1 MKINSHQLK
10 NFTLHGFD
18 NDYIFSTIKNT
29 DNFYEIEVLDSWNQY
44 FDDVQL
50 ILDVGA
56 NIGNHSIYWSQLNN
70 VNKIIAFEPIKKN
83 FKLLKKNITHNN
95 ISKVEIHQLALG
107 KKDGF
112 ALIDKEDSNNLGA
125 TSLRFVED
133 ETDIKIMPGDV
144 FLSDKNYSVDLV
156 KIDVEGFEIDVLKG
170 LKQTI
175 YQYKPILWVE
185 INLDNLKEVLSL
197 INKQGYFIVD
207 IIKFNILAI
216 HKTKI
221 KNLKEISKDDLIFN
235 MLKNLEAS
243 WMYRNSF
250 LDSEKQKNEEK
261 TRLEKLKK
269 LSEKHLSQ
277 FLFEQKKC
285 EDLIKRNNNL
295 ESNLNHEQKI
305 SEDLI
310 KRNNNLES
318 NLNHEQK
325 ISEDLIKRNNNLES
339 NLNHEQK
346 ISEDLIKRNNNL
358 ESNLNHEQKISEDL
372 IKRNNN
378 LESNLN
384 HEQKINVDLLERNE
398 FFESSLLREQEK
410 VEEFQELN
418 EKRLSQFLYEQKKC
432 EELKKQ
438 SGKNLSK
445 YLYEQGKAN
454 SLKNQNEDLKNL
466 VKAYQER
473 KVVKV
478 TDSILKVFRFTKR
491 QEQVH
496 SKKDSPNSSSKNNA
510 TSNHLKKFTDIE
522 PGKSEFSCEV
532 SKRELKELNDIKVA
546 VILDEFSYNC
556 FKYEFNAISVDPS
569 NWLEIFETEKPDLF
583 ICESVWSG
591 VDSELRPWKG
601 QIYSSVNFKSENRG
615 ILLDIL
621 KYCNGNGIT
630 SIFWNKE
637 DPTHYDDDIHNFVD
651 TALKFDHIFTT
662 AEECVQKYKDEYGHQ
677 SVHLL
682 MFGAQPQLFN
692 PIEEQERSEDIIFA
706 GSWYNTHVQRCNE
719 MKEIFDNILD
729 SGYNLKIYDRAY
741 HTHKDDQNRIFPD
754 KYVEFINPP
763 LPFDQVKTVYKES
776 KYALNINT
784 VTDSNT
790 MFARRV
796 FELMLCN
803 SLVLSNYSKGMKK
816 IFGDNVVFIG
826 NNTINLSNSEK
837 KRIDNLYNVL
847 KNHTYSNRFKQILNS
862 INYEYVPEN
871 NTVTL
876 YYVVNDKFE
885 IKNILEHYESVY
897 YNSKKLVL
905 LLSDQIPNHLI
916 KNIYQKYTNEEVS
929 VYSLN
934 YLLNQNGIISNDTPY
949 FIFATLQLKTDFIE
963 KAILH
968 YSYIESDVGITL
980 GDKFTFK
987 KEAEN
992 VKNVLFSN
1000 KNFTKAFKNSFQ
1012 DDFIEFSIYNIQI

>member
-1 MKINSHQLK
+1 MKLNSHRLK
-10 NFTLHGFD
+10 NFTLYGFD

-29 DNFYEIEVLDSWNQY
+29 DNFYEIEVLDNWNQY
-44 FDDVQL
+44 FDDVQV

-70 VNKIIAFEPIKKN
+70 VNKIIAFEPVPKT

-112 ALIDKEDSNNLGA
+112 ATIDKEDSNNLGA

-144 FLSDKNYSVDLV
+144 FLSDKNYSIDLV
-156 KIDVEGFEIDVLKG
+156 KIDVEGFEINVLKG

-175 YQYKPILWVE
+175 DQYKPILWVE
-185 INLDNLKEVLSL
+185 INLDNLKKVLSL

-250 LDSEKQKNEEK
+250 IDSEKQKNEEK
-261 TRLEKLKK
+261 TRLEELKK

-318 NLNHEQK
+318 NLNHK
-325 ISEDLIKRNNNLES
+325 
-339 NLNHEQK
+339 
-346 ISEDLIKRNNNL
+346 
-358 ESNLNHEQKISEDL
+358 
-372 IKRNNN
+372 
-378 LESNLN
+378 
-384 HEQKINVDLLERNE
+384 QKINVDLLERNE
-398 FFESSLLREQEK
+398 FLESSLLREQEK
-410 VEEFQELN
+410 VEEFRNLN

-445 YLYEQGKAN
+445 FLYEQEKAN
-454 SLKNQNEDLKNL
+454 SLKNQNEHLKNL
-466 VKAYQER
+466 VKSYQER
-473 KVVKV
+473 KVVKIA
-478 TDSILKVFRFTKR
+478 DSILKAFRLPKR
-491 QEQVH
+491 HEKVH
-496 SKKDSPNSSSKNNA
+496 SKKDSLNHSSKNNA

-522 PGKSEFSCEV
+522 PDIKSKSSCEV
-532 SKRELKELNDIKVA
+532 SKRELKKLKDIKVA

-556 FKYEFNAISVDPS
+556 FKYEFNAISIDPS

-583 ICESVWSG
+583 ICESAWSG

-621 KYCNGNGIT
+621 KYCNENDIT

-662 AEECVQKYKDEYGHQ
+662 AEECVQKYKEEYGHQ

-729 SGYNLKIYDRAY
+729 NGYNLKIYDRAY

-763 LPFDQVKTVYKES
+763 LPFDQVKSIYKES

-784 VTDSNT
+784 VTDSDT

-837 KRIDNLYNVL
+837 KRINNLYNVL

-871 NTVTL
+871 NAVTL
-876 YYVVNDKFE
+876 YYVVNDMFE
-885 IKNILEHYESVY
+885 IENILEHYESVY

-916 KNIYQKYTNEEVS
+916 KNIYQKYANEEVT

-934 YLLNQNGIISNDTPY
+934 YLLNQNGIISNDSPY
-949 FIFATLQLKTDFIE
+949 FIFANLQLKKDFIE

-987 KEAEN
+987 EVKN
-992 VKNVLFSN
+992 IKNVLFSS
-1000 KNFTKAFKNSFQ
+1000 KNFSKAFKNIFKEDS
-1012 DDFIEFSIYNIQI
+1012 FIEFSVYDIQI